1 MCAMREV
8 NPSSILCFLD
18 VLEAVRPK
26 VFEGRKGNGD
36 GLITHVK
43 ESLEEIQNVLDK
55 SLRGK

>member
-1 MCAMREV
+1 MREV

-18 VLEAVRPK
+18 VLEAVRLK
-26 VFEGRKGNGD
+26 VFERRKGNGD
-36 GLITHVK
+36 GLIPHVK